1 MYVVLQYFWPVPC
14 ILYLHYM
21 VGSNL
26 TVSFISVWIHNSEE
40 YLIIFALTRKKKVF
54 FKCIYNHIH
63 YVFRC
68 KKCDS
73 TQIKSVIAVS
83 K

>member
-14 ILYLHYM
+14 IPYLHYM

-40 YLIIFALTRKKKVF
+40 YLIIFALTRKK
-54 FKCIYNHIH
+54 
-63 YVFRC
+63 RC
-68 KKCDS
+68 FLNLFIIISIMFLAAKN
-73 TQIKSVIAVS
+73 VIQLR
-83 K
+83 